1 MREMIDE
8 TMEEPRAEPQAA
20 VSSLDRVQALL
31 VSNERLSK
39 VVEAEPRLLNVLYM
53 ATSPE
58 SYNRWYSYEKCKR
71 LLDPLVGY
79 GAEQKELRT
88 SKHYQMLIIA
98 IDTLLPDVDF

>member
-8 TMEEPRAEPQAA
+8 TMEEPRADPPQPTAPT
-20 VSSLDRVQALL
+20 DRVQSLL
-31 VSNERLSK
+31 SSNGRLK
-39 VVEAEPRLLNVLYM
+39 DVVEVEPRLLNVLYM